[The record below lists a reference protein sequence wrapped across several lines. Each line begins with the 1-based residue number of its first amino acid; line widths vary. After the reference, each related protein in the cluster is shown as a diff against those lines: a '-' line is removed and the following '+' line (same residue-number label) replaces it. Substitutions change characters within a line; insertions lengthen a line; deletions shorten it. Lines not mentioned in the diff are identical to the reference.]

1 MLTTWLREH
10 PQPTWSALAEALRSP
25 SVGLY
30 HLAEEIQ
37 HQPTSS
43 ATEKEKLM
51 PKPGMFPHHAHAHT
65 HTVIH
70 SSMVTLVGAH
80 N

>member
-1 MLTTWLREH
+1 MLTKWLREH
-10 PQPTWSALAEALRSP
+10 ERPTWSALADALRCP

-43 ATEKEKLM
+43 TSEKEELM
-51 PKPGMFPHHAHAHT
+51 PETGMLPYHVHT
-65 HTVIH
+65 RACAVIH
-70 SSMVTLVGAH
+70 T
-80 N
+80 